1 MGLLYVLS
9 MTGVFIQHLTPA
21 HPLQGRVKVDKIH
34 KDKPVVK
41 MPKDTA
47 IKRWTHQ
54 VLEFDLAIFELKSL
68 NWLYQW
74 TSFFFDLSITKAK
87 SS

>member
-21 HPLQGRVKVDKIH
+21 HPLQGRVKVDKIQ

-41 MPKDTA
+41 MPKETA

-68 NWLYQW
+68 NWLYQG
-74 TSFFFDLSITKAK
+74 TSFF
-87 SS
+87 